1 MKIQEYIQAFI
12 QGWWIVAASLLIGI
26 GVAFLY
32 SYSQSEVYE
41 ATATYLVSSKVTSND
56 PRDLIE
62 SEDTLAAR
70 SSLVNTYCGILESS
84 KVVNDSAKLL
94 GLQSTAVRR
103 YQVRCSV
110 FPDSN
115 IMQVEVRGPSP
126 HLATD
131 LANAIGIM
139 GLDYVS
145 QLQEV
150 YELRHLDQALLDTD
164 PIAPDHVVD
173 LTIGVVISGLGG
185 VALVL
190 LRYVLISIFR
200 EQTVGLISERL
211 S

>member
-12 QGWWIVAASLLIGI
+12 QGWWIIVASLLVGT

-32 SYSQSEVYE
+32 SYSQSDIY
-41 ATATYLVSSKVTSND
+41 AASATYLVTSKVTSTD

-70 SSLVNTYCGILESS
+70 SSLVNTYCGILQSGT
-84 KVVNDSAKLL
+84 VLRAAALRL
-94 GLQSTAVRR
+94 GLQDSSIQP

-126 HLATD
+126 YLATD
-131 LANAIGIM
+131 LANTAGSV
-139 GLDYVS
+139 GLDYVG

-150 YELRHLDQALLDTD
+150 YRLQQLDRAVLDTD

-173 LTIGVVISGLGG
+173 LTMGVVISGLGG

-190 LRYVLISIFR
+190 LRHGLVSSLR
-200 EQTVGLISERL
+200 EQTVGMVSD
-211 S
+211 